1 MTTLMEIRDKVNSKI
16 PGVGRGVVDY
26 AIKKLNISNDTSNS
40 EDIRKTIEEIIK
52 HVQTLFGT
60 EKADVIRKELSGY

>member
-1 MTTLMEIRDKVNSKI
+1 MTVEEIREKVNSKI
-16 PGVGRGVVDY
+16 PGVGKGVVDY
-26 AIKKLNISNDTSNS
+26 AIKKLNVDRNS
-40 EDIRKTIEEIIK
+40 TDPSDLKKCIDEIIK